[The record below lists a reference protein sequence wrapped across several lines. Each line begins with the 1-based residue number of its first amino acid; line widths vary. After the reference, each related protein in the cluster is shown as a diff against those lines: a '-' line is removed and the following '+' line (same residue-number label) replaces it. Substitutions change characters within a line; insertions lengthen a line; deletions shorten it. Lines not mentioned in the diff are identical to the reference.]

1 MIKFFRRIRYDLMG
15 KNKTGKYLKYA
26 IGEIVLVVIGILIAL
41 SINNWNQVRQAHK
54 FEKELLTELRQTI
67 IYDYSLIERILE
79 GNQTSKSSCQTI
91 LTHFEH
97 KLPYHDSLN
106 QHFWKANWW
115 WQLNLRHTAFEN
127 AKSYGLHFI
136 KGDSLRSL
144 LTHVY
149 ENDAEYMDDQD
160 GRLALYQYNV
170 IEPYIINL
178 FESTSL
184 HSEMIPLDY
193 DMLRIDQKYRTILKT
208 NIGNRNFFESYVVTN
223 ILSKL
228 QELDRRLLE
237 EINSR

>member
-1 MIKFFRRIRYDLMG
+1 ME

-41 SINNWNQVRQAHK
+41 SINNWNQEGKAHK
-54 FEKELLTELRQTI
+54 FENKLLTELRQTI
-67 IYDYSLIERILE
+67 IYDYSSIERILE
-79 GNQTSKSSCQTI
+79 GNQVSKISCQTI
-91 LTHFEH
+91 LTHFEN

-136 KGDSLRSL
+136 KDDSLRSL

-149 ENDAEYMDDQD
+149 ENNVEYMDDQD
-160 GRLALYQYNV
+160 GRFALYQYNV
-170 IEPYIINL
+170 VEPYIINL
-178 FESTSL
+178 FESTNL

-208 NIGNRNFFESYVVTN
+208 NIGNRKFFESYVLSN
-223 ILSKL
+223 ILPEL

-237 EINSR
+237 EIDSR

>member
-1 MIKFFRRIRYDLMG
+1 ME

-26 IGEIVLVVIGILIAL
+26 IGEILLVVIGILIAL
-41 SINNWNQVRQAHK
+41 SLNNWNQEREAHK
-54 FEKELLTELRQTI
+54 FENELLTELHQSI
-67 IYDYSLIERILE
+67 IYDYSSIERVLK
-79 GNQTSKSSCQTI
+79 GNQTSKFSCQTI

-127 AKSYGLHFI
+127 AKSYGLHFM

-144 LTHVY
+144 LTRVY
-149 ENDAEYMDDQD
+149 ENDAEFMNDMDS
-160 GRLALYQYNV
+160 RLALYQYNV

-178 FESTSL
+178 FESTSYG
-184 HSEMIPLDY
+184 SEMIPLDY
-193 DMLRIDQKYRTILKT
+193 DMIRIDQKYRTILKT
-208 NIGNRNFFESYVVTN
+208 NIGNRNWFEGYVVN
-223 ILSKL
+223 AFLPKF